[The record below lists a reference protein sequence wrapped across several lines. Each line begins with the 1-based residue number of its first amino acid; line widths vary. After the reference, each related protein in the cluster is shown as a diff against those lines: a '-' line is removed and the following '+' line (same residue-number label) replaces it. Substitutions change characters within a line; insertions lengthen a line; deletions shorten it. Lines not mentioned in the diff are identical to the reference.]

1 MPSPPNSSVMPM
13 HFTAS
18 LRESCGPNCWSDG
31 GCALVS
37 EGAEA
42 GGAVAEELIQELRVA
57 VEGGPAS
64 I

>member
-1 MPSPPNSSVMPM
+1 MPM

-18 LRESCGPNCWSDG
+18 LRERKCWSDG